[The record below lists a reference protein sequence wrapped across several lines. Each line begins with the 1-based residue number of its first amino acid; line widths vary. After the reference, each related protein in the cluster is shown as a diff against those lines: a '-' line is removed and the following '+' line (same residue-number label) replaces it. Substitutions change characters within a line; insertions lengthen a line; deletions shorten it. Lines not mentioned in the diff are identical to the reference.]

1 MQAQREP
8 EPRLWLGTVLLL
20 TAVFGL
26 WMDLSP
32 IHRHHNGDSAVQI
45 LVSLDRW
52 TPFFWEQNRFGMLL
66 PLLALP
72 VENPFHNLLVQV
84 WLRSV
89 ALILS
94 FFLLA
99 RVVLPRL
106 YWPAVGGA
114 SLALFLAVKSVAHQN
129 YLQTQPYFQAM
140 ALALGGVL
148 LFDRGGGTRIPG
160 ALLIAL
166 AFWISPG
173 TLFWLL
179 PLLWLRRVLGLEPGW
194 PDRRF
199 WPSWEDLRARRG
211 LSLFLLIGACF
222 AASLIASAAYAFFA
236 YGGTDLGAGRMADW
250 PMAWHGLAE
259 KAVHYLSASWVVLLG
274 LALAVAAALAIAGRR
289 RGVLAI
295 SAGLCLL
302 GAAASELAI
311 LGTSGWIHRENCD
324 IRFLTSGL
332 IALIVAGPALIL
344 SLLLEKKPA
353 NWHRAANFL
362 ALAAL
367 LPILFL
373 RFGPPSV
380 SRARAALDEGLG
392 RHSAKIL
399 ASGST
404 HVLGNFWRVWPTV
417 LHANLLLFERGE
429 RRRVWGIS
437 HRSAPT
443 RDLWQPADWK
453 QARFTVLGA
462 DSEVERYREWYGIPR
477 LFRKAD
483 PAPPAVVRR
492 AVRLSV
498 PPLDFYTLRPCRIL
512 DTFQDEALVSG
523 KPARRLE
530 LTGACGIPAEAR
542 ALAVN
547 IKAIRPASPGHI
559 VLFPTDR
566 PQPRQPTLTFE
577 EGRTAA
583 SFQILPLSDEPP
595 GALAM
600 AATVED
606 GGDVRLQLEVS
617 GYFVRPGE
625 RSAVAEFG
633 SMIVRRCSRF
643 LSSISTPPWSPHWQK
658 SGRWSPSNPR

>member
-1 MQAQREP
+1 MTTQRGL

-26 WMDLSP
+26 WMDLSS

-45 LVSLDRW
+45 LVSLERW
-52 TPFFWEQNRFGMLL
+52 TPFFWEQNRYGMLL

-72 VENPFHNLLVQV
+72 FENPFHNLLAQV

-89 ALILS
+89 AMILS

-114 SLALFLAVKSVAHQN
+114 ALGLFLAAKSVAHQN

-148 LFDRGGGTRIPG
+148 LFDRGGRARIPG

-179 PLLWLRRVLGLEPGW
+179 PLLWLRRMLGLEPGW

-199 WPSWEDLRARRG
+199 WPTWKDLRAGRG

-236 YGGTDLGAGRMADW
+236 YGGTDLGAGRVVDW
-250 PMAWHGLAE
+250 PTAWRGLAE
-259 KAVHYLSASWVVLLG
+259 KAVHYLSASWIVLLG
-274 LALAVAAALAIAGRR
+274 LALAVASALTIAGRR
-289 RGVLAI
+289 RGALAI

-302 GAAASELAI
+302 GAAACELAI
-311 LGTSGWIHRENCD
+311 LGTSGWIHREFFD

-344 SLLLEKKPA
+344 PVLLERKPA
-353 NWHRAANFL
+353 SWHRAANLL
-362 ALAAL
+362 ALTAL

-380 SRARAALDEGLG
+380 SRARRALDEGPG
-392 RHSAKIL
+392 RHSAEIL

-443 RDLWQPADWK
+443 RDLWQPPDWK
-453 QARFTVLGA
+453 QARFAVLGA
-462 DSEVERYREWYGIPR
+462 ESDVERYRVLYGIPR
-477 LFRKAD
+477 LVRKAD
-483 PAPPAVVRR
+483 PALPAVARR
-492 AVRLSV
+492 TVRLSI

-530 LTGACGIPAEAR
+530 VTGTCGIPAGAR
-542 ALAVN
+542 ALALN
-547 IKAIRPASPGHI
+547 IKAIRPASPGHL
-559 VLFPTDR
+559 VLFPADR
-566 PQPRQPTLTFE
+566 PQPSQPTLAFE
-577 EGRTAA
+577 EGRTEA
-583 SFQILPLSDEPP
+583 SFQILPLSGEPP
-595 GALAM
+595 GALAI
-600 AATVED
+600 ATTVED

-643 LSSISTPPWSPHWQK
+643 LFSISTPP
-658 SGRWSPSNPR
+658 